1 MEFLLALMSG
11 FILGTLHAFDAD
23 HLTAVTAFSGKAPS
37 ARRAALYGVL
47 WGLGHT
53 AMLFLFGVVAIA
65 FRFVIPPMIETAS
78 EAIVGALLVGIGIWV
93 LRGVLRSR
101 RIHIHRHEHD
111 GVEHVHFHSH
121 QAASDHRHGHSM
133 FLVGAAHGLAG
144 TASVLVL
151 IPITLSQS
159 IMTAGSYLLVFGI
172 GTMTAMGVFA
182 YLLGSVARL
191 AAAGRLLPIIQ
202 GVAGAASI
210 GVGLLWISNSLLGPS

>member
-1 MEFLLALMSG
+1 MEFMLALLSG

-23 HLTAVTAFSGKAPS
+23 HVAAVTAFSGKAPS

-53 AMLFLFGVVAIA
+53 ATLFLFGVLAIA
-65 FRFVIPPMIETAS
+65 FRFVIPPMIETAA
-78 EAIVGALLVGIGIWV
+78 EALVGFMLVGIGVWV
-93 LRGVLRSR
+93 LRGVLKAR

-111 GVEHVHFHSH
+111 GIEHVHFHSH
-121 QAASDHRHGHSM
+121 QTAPDHRHGHSL

-151 IPITLSQS
+151 VPITLSQS

-172 GTMTAMGVFA
+172 GTMAAMGVFA
-182 YLLGSVARL
+182 FLLGSVARL
-191 AAAGRLLPIIQ
+191 AAAGRLLPLIQ
-202 GVAGAASI
+202 GAAGTASI
-210 GVGLLWISNSLLGPS
+210 AVGLLWISNSLLGLS